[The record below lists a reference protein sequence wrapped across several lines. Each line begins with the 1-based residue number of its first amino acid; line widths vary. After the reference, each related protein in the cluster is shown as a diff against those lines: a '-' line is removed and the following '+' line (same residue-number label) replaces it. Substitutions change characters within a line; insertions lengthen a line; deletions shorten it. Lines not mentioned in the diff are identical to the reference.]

1 MTGSPAYG
9 PAGLAAG
16 LDNADGGVG
25 EHELGHGHV
34 ELVFVNHAEG
44 RDDHQIAHA
53 GARVAE
59 PLSEMMPLPRG
70 DLMAWVMKRSP
81 LLTFQ
86 MWTCSLGRMLLA
98 SSRSSSMPQ
107 EPS

>member
-1 MTGSPAYG
+1 
-9 PAGLAAG
+9 
-16 LDNADGGVG
+16 
-25 EHELGHGHV
+25 
-34 ELVFVNHAEG
+34 
-44 RDDHQIAHA
+44 
-53 GARVAE
+53 
-59 PLSEMMPLPRG
+59 MMPLPRG